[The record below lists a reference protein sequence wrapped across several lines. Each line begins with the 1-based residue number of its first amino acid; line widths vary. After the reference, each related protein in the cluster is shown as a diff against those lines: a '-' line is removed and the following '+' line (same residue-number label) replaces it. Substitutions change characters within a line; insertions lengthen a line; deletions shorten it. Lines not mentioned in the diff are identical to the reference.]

1 MGSIE
6 YEIRKNYKQLRPS
19 EQKVADFILSYEGEP
34 EKLTIMEMAEGARV
48 SQPTVIRFANSMHL
62 KGFKELKYLMVQ
74 DELQKNMQEK
84 SSNRLHGFF
93 ISASDGIE
101 DMPDKVIQ
109 TTIHLL
115 RDVLNSISIDEFIRL
130 IYAIIS
136 ARRVLVFGT
145 ENSGC
150 TVNDLVTKLLY
161 LGIDCITYTDS
172 YLQSVCA
179 NNLSREDL
187 AIGVSYTGCSK
198 DTIEVLRTAK
208 ESGAVTAAI
217 TNFSKARISEYADI
231 NIVATTEQYF
241 YGDKIFSRTSQIAIV
256 DMIYTGVLVSN
267 FHNFT
272 ANIDKNSMA
281 IFDRDYIDENLT
293 HIK

>member
-6 YEIRKNYKQLRPS
+6 YEIKKSYKKLRPS
-19 EQKVADFILSYEGEP
+19 EQKVADFILAYKGEP
-34 EKLTIMEMAEGARV
+34 EYLTITEMAEGAKV
-48 SQPTVIRFANSMHL
+48 SQPTIIRFANSMHL
-62 KGFKELKYLMVQ
+62 QGFKELKYLMVQ
-74 DELQKNMQEK
+74 GKIQESMRIQ
-84 SSNRLHGFF
+84 SSNRLHGFL
-93 ISASDGIE
+93 IGPNDRVE

-115 RDVLNSISIDEFIRL
+115 RDALNSISVDEFSRL
-130 IYAIIS
+130 VYAIVM

-145 ENSGC
+145 ENSSC

-161 LGIDCITYTDS
+161 IGIDCITYTDS

-179 NNLSREDL
+179 NNLTSEDV

-198 DTIEVLRTAK
+198 DTIEVLKIAK
-208 ESGAVTAAI
+208 KAGAVTAAI
-217 TNFSKARISEYADI
+217 TNFSKTRISEQADI
-231 NIVATTEQYF
+231 NIVATTEQYL

-267 FHNFT
+267 FCHFT
-272 ANIDKNSMA
+272 ANIDKNSEA
-281 IFDRDYIDENLT
+281 ILDRDYKE
-293 HIK
+293 

>member
-6 YEIRKNYKQLRPS
+6 YEIKKIYKNLRPS
-19 EQKVADFILSYEGEP
+19 EQKVADFILAYKGKP
-34 EKLTIMEMAEGARV
+34 EELTIVEMAEGAKV
-48 SQPTVIRFANSMHL
+48 SQPTIIRFANSMHL

-74 DELQKNMQEK
+74 DDLQKNMQANNSE
-84 SSNRLHGFF
+84 RLHGFF
-93 ISASDGIE
+93 ISANDRIE

-109 TTIHLL
+109 TTIHML
-115 RDVLNSISIDEFIRL
+115 RDVLNNISIDEFTRL

-136 ARRVLVFGT
+136 ARRVLVFGS

-161 LGIDCITYTDS
+161 LGIDCRTYTDS

-179 NNLSREDL
+179 NNLTMEDL

-198 DTIEVLRTAK
+198 DTVDVLKIAK
-208 ESGAVTAAI
+208 EAGAVTAAI
-217 TNFSKARISEYADI
+217 TNFSKAKISEFADI
-231 NIVATTEQYF
+231 NIAATAEQYF

-272 ANIDKNSMA
+272 ANLDKNMNA
-281 IFDRDYIDENLT
+281 ILDRDYIEKN
-293 HIK
+293 K